1 KLNEPARTPPK
12 AEEDVARR
20 NLVSPFARGAAL
32 AGRVRLSRARHA
44 SQVDGIGISRC
55 LSAGASD
62 RSCPRFEARRIA
74 SITIALAR
82 TLRRTGRAG
91 HLEANR
97 ILAGRCDLLG
107 FQATLNGTVDWQRD
121 PRTAYRWPCEFYA
134 SLNLFELPDGI
145 DVKYVWEL
153 NRH

>member
-44 SQVDGIGISRC
+44 SQVDGIEISRC

-74 SITIALAR
+74 SITIAVAR

-91 HLEANR
+91 HVEGQPNPGR
-97 ILAGRCDLLG
+97 PMRLAGISG
-107 FQATLNGTVDWQRD
+107 NAQRHGRLAAR
-121 PRTAYRWPCEFYA
+121 PAHG
-134 SLNLFELPDGI
+134 LP
-145 DVKYVWEL
+145 L
-153 NRH
+153 AQ